1 MTPQELFQMFVPR
14 IAPFGIPVLA
24 GGAVRDS
31 LLGRTP
37 KDYDLFLCQGCL
49 FDFDR
54 AKAEIPPLLAD
65 LVQVPPAVEWHNS
78 EPYLVA
84 TVEWRD
90 CQVQV
95 LVNPAPDMESLIKTF
110 DWNICLFG
118 FDGKDYFQGEPL
130 ENIAAGKDLRLQTVT
145 FPLSTLRRGFRFS
158 ERFKMRLKYEDT
170 IELCEKILA
179 NRNNPKS
186 ATGNEPDMESLSAN
200 LLVDDDIDF

>member
-37 KDYDLFLCQGCL
+37 KDYDLFILQGCL

-65 LVQVPPAVEWHNS
+65 LVQVPPVVDWHNS

-84 TVEWRD
+84 TVEWRGV
-90 CQVQV
+90 QVQV
-95 LVNPAPDMESLIKTF
+95 LVNPAPDMASLIKTF
-110 DWNICLFG
+110 DWNVCLFG
-118 FDGKDYFQGEPL
+118 FDGKEYFQGESL
-130 ENIAAGKDLRLQTVT
+130 ENIVPGKDLRLQTTT

-158 ERFKMRLKYEDT
+158 ERFKMRLLSAD
-170 IELCEKILA
+170 ILSLCQSVVDNAAKG
-179 NRNNPKS
+179 PH
-186 ATGNEPDMESLSAN
+186 GNEPDMEALAAN
-200 LLVDDDIDF
+200 ILVDDDINF